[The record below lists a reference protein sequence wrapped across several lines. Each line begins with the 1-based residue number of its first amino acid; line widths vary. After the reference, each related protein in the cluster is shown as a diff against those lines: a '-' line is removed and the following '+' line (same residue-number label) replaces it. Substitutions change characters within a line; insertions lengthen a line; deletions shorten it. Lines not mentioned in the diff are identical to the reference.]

1 MTNREKLLNTNIY
14 DLLMEMNNFIITD
27 CNSCVLEALEQKRI
41 DCPCYSCEK
50 RIARPCYSC
59 ENCIQK
65 YLNKEV

>member
-14 DLLMEMNNFIITD
+14 DLLMEMNKFIITD

-41 DCPCYSCEK
+41 VC
-50 RIARPCYSC
+50 PCYSC
-59 ENCIQK
+59 ENCIQN